1 MIELQD
7 VNGKFMVYRKD
18 IKRIGE
24 FFDERYPNEKCRVH
38 FYDGHK
44 ETVWNS
50 YEDVKNK
57 LTQTIELKI
66 HTVKKN
72 QLLTT

>member
-24 FFDERYPNEKCRVH
+24 FSDGRYPNDKCRIY

-57 LTQTIELKI
+57 LTQSNKEEIP
-66 HTVKKN
+66 TVDNN
-72 QLLTT
+72 QLQTL

>member
-1 MIELQD
+1 MVELQ
-7 VNGKFMVYRKD
+7 NSKGKFMIYRQD
-18 IKRIGE
+18 IKRVAE

-66 HTVKKN
+66 PTVKKN
-72 QLLTT
+72 QLLTI

>member
-7 VNGKFMVYRKD
+7 VRGKFMVYRKD

-24 FFDERYPNEKCRVH
+24 FSDGRYPNDKCCIY

-66 HTVKKN
+66 PTVKKN
-72 QLLTT
+72 QLLTI